1 MLDSP
6 DLDERS
12 SGTLERENPAAKAI
26 FDKYDEDRTGSINVL
41 ELQARR
47 PLTIRLLQHPAQCAC
62 AQAMCEEM
70 GKEMDIEAA
79 WQALKALDRAG
90 DGMISCAAPP
100 ALPAG
105 LSD

>member
-1 MLDSP
+1 
-6 DLDERS
+6 
-12 SGTLERENPAAKAI
+12 
-26 FDKYDEDRTGSINVL
+26 
-41 ELQARR
+41 
-47 PLTIRLLQHPAQCAC
+47 
-62 AQAMCEEM
+62 MCEEM